1 MSLISLFSDDRFM
14 VVILLLAN
22 RIFAFKFEKNFFIT
36 NIYELITYYPN
47 NCLYDV
53 YITTIIILI

>member
-1 MSLISLFSDDRFM
+1 MTIYNVTDKYIKYCHNIIFIDDKLSI
-14 VVILLLAN
+14 VT
-22 RIFAFKFEKNFFIT
+22 E
-36 NIYELITYYPN
+36 ITYYPN